1 MEHELSGEN
10 LARSSI
16 FRILKKKSPMN
27 AYIRYRV
34 INSLLVN
41 GGQATLKEMKQAC
54 ENALDISPISKR
66 AIEGDIHAMRK
77 DARLDFAAPIEY
89 DHSYRAYLYSDPD
102 YSIDR
107 LLINGDEVQTLRFA
121 ATILKQYRQIE
132 YLKQFEVSVQKIV
145 DAIDKGGLFKKT

>member
-41 GGQATLKEMKQAC
+41 GGQATLKEMIQAC
-54 ENALDISPISKR
+54 EDALDIKPISQR
-66 AIEGDIHAMRK
+66 TIEGDLHSMRK
-77 DARLDFAAPIEY
+77 DARLEFDAPIEY
-89 DHSYRAYLYSDPD
+89 SHSYRAYIYTDHDSNYNGHD
-102 YSIDR
+102 YIDH
-107 LLINGDEVQTLRFA
+107 TFFA
-121 ATILKQYRQIE
+121 RASM
-132 YLKQFEVSVQKIV
+132 F
-145 DAIDKGGLFKKT
+145 F

>member
-1 MEHELSGEN
+1 MKHEYTGEN
-10 LARSSI
+10 LAPNGI
-16 FRILKKKSPMN
+16 FRLLKKKSPMN

-41 GGQATLKEMKQAC
+41 GGRATLKEMIRAC
-54 ENALDISPISKR
+54 EDALDISPISKR
-66 AIEGDIHAMRK
+66 SIEGDIHAMRK

-89 DHSYRAYLYSDPD
+89 DHTYRAYLYSDPD

-132 YLKQFEVSVQKIV
+132 CLKQFEVSVQKIV
-145 DAIDKGGLFKKT
+145 DVIDKGGLFKKT